1 MNETSVRSIMDYT
14 NIIYFL
20 VIFIRIRITLEYNDD
35 YDIEQQMVAESFIPI
50 SEPIHHLS
58 SSIFD
63 LLSQSNISLTSFLFT
78 DQTINLDSLGISTI
92 DPNTFINYR
101 IPVTTI
107 ILASNYLS
115 YLPNNVFQPFSST
128 LLNLNL
134 HRNRFRSLLNNYFLR
149 HLEQLR
155 TLDLSKNQ
163 LYELHKQDFTDLR
176 RLEILILRENK
187 LTSLSNAVFSRCRTI
202 TTLDLSDNEISI
214 VDSNAFLSLYRLK
227 ILLLSNNPLGQRSLT
242 NQLMEPLKNLEY
254 LDLENTELN
263 NLSSFLFISNQ
274 HLRSIKLR
282 RNNFQTM
289 MNDSYHSLQRTF
301 CRAHSLIEI
310 DLVSTHLRSLDVC
323 TYDQIPSLRRLYL
336 MNNPL
341 HCTCDLFYLKYGDI
355 YRVLL
360 TDGNGI
366 DRVHT
371 DIDTYLDRWI
381 SRPELRRH
389 LDKAHARGDF
399 YRLPIELSLFAR
411 CATPKQW
418 FGREI
423 GNITGIFT
431 QCQQRWSYI
440 QKECQ
445 NYCQLDKEIEI
456 SMTTMKNISSGSI
469 QFNLSFV
476 RLYSI
481 LLTVFLYV

>member
-1 MNETSVRSIMDYT
+1 MDYS
-14 NIIYFL
+14 NVIYFL
-20 VIFIRIRITLEYNDD
+20 IIFIHITITLEYNDD
-35 YDIEQQMVAESFIPI
+35 YDVEQQLASQSFIPI

-63 LLSQSNISLTSFLFT
+63 SLSQSNLSLTSFLFT
-78 DQTINLDSLGISTI
+78 DQTINLDSLGISNI
-92 DPNTFINYR
+92 EPNTFINYR

-128 LLNLNL
+128 LINLNL
-134 HRNRFRSLLNNYFLR
+134 QRNHFRSLLNNYFLR
-149 HLEQLR
+149 RLEQLR

-176 RLEILILRENK
+176 RLETLILRENK
-187 LTSLSNAVFSRCRTI
+187 LTYLPYAIFSRCRTI
-202 TTLDLSDNEISI
+202 TTLDLSDNELSI
-214 VDSNAFLSLYRLK
+214 IDSNAFRSLYRLK
-227 ILLLSNNPLGQRSLT
+227 ILLLSNNPLGQRLLT

-263 NLSSFLFISNQ
+263 NLSPFLFISNQ

-282 RNNFQTM
+282 RNNFQTII
-289 MNDSYHSLQRTF
+289 NDSYHSLQRTF
-301 CRAHSLIEI
+301 CHAHSLIEI
-310 DLVSTHLRSLDVC
+310 DLVSTHLRSLDIC

-341 HCTCDLFYLKYGDI
+341 HCSCDLFYLKYGDI

-389 LDKAHARGDF
+389 LEKAYTRGDF

-418 FGREI
+418 SGREI

-431 QCQQRWSYI
+431 QCQQRWSNI
-440 QKECQ
+440 EQECQ
-445 NYCQLDKEIEI
+445 NYCQLDKKLQI
-456 SMTTMKNISSGSI
+456 SMTTIKHTSSGSI
-469 QFNLSFV
+469 HFNLFVV
-476 RLYSI
+476 RLYFI
-481 LLTVFLYV
+481 LLTFFLYI